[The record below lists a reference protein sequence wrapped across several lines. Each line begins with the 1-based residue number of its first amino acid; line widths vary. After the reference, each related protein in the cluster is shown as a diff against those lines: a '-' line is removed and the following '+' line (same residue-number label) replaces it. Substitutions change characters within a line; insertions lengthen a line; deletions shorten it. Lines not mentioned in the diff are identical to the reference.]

1 MIRAILPTE
10 VKSRWKCVCQVFPLQ
25 KERSW
30 CFDVS
35 NTSSIFLHSRV
46 HAHLG
51 FVIAF
56 ESTPPFS
63 KALGQVYSTQLF
75 GSISSGSS
83 SRFECTS
90 LSLFKGGALEGK
102 QCN

>member
-35 NTSSIFLHSRV
+35 STSSIFLHSRV

-75 GSISSGSS
+75 GSGIMIDLRQSVGYNNIY
-83 SRFECTS
+83 FTFIVS
-90 LSLFKGGALEGK
+90 LDL
-102 QCN
+102 